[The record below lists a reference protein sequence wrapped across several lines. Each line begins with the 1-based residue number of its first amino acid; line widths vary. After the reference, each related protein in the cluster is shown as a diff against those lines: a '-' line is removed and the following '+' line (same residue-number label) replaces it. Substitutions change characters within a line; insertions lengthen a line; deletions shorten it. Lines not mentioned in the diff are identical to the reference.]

1 MAYVPKL
8 TQRDLYKM
16 QKKKERA
23 RKLEWARNLYNQGI
37 SLYEISKRTGLP
49 EWTLVTE
56 LGLG

>member
-1 MAYVPKL
+1 MAYVPEL
-8 TQRDLYKM
+8 TQSDLYRM
-16 QKKKERA
+16 QMKKEKA

-49 EWTLVTE
+49 ERTLVTE